1 MKKNIIVLSI
11 VIILVSLLTFIYGFF
26 VNSFDLLWL
35 RISFGVIINLANAGI
50 SLVAIKV
57 TRMKID
63 FKWKNYKQYII
74 GIVICVVLSLVIAW
88 IPALLGT
95 SLVGDHAHFVLWK
108 FIYNLVNYLLIIGPV
123 EELIFRVYIQ
133 GTLVDFFKSSKW
145 IGVLI
150 ASFLFGLWHIINGN
164 LIQVIFTFGIG
175 CVFGF
180 AKQYIKDL
188 HYPGV
193 ALSHGLYDFLNYVVR
208 LTIV

>member
-1 MKKNIIVLSI
+1 MC
-11 VIILVSLLTFIYGFF
+11 
-26 VNSFDLLWL
+26 
-35 RISFGVIINLANAGI
+35 IINLANAGI

-95 SLVGDHAHFVLWK
+95 SLVGDHADFVLWK

>member
-95 SLVGDHAHFVLWK
+95 SLVGDHADFVLWNL
-108 FIYNLVNYLLIIGPV
+108 FII
-123 EELIFRVYIQ
+123 
-133 GTLVDFFKSSKW
+133 
-145 IGVLI
+145 
-150 ASFLFGLWHIINGN
+150 
-164 LIQVIFTFGIG
+164 
-175 CVFGF
+175 
-180 AKQYIKDL
+180 
-188 HYPGV
+188 
-193 ALSHGLYDFLNYVVR
+193 
-208 LTIV
+208 